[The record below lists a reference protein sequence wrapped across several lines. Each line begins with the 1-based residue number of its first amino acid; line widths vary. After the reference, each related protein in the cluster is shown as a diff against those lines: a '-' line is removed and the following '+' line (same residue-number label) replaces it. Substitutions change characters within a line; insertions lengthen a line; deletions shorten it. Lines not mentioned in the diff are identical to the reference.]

1 MTNAPLEMYA
11 DPVWEILDPN
21 SAQVVAVF
29 HDEAAAREYLE
40 WRNSRRAAG
49 GMTPCDRCGG
59 AWGEDQ
65 TCARCTDET
74 GNACAKDKPGPLGP
88 GAVCCRRP
96 CEGCNAEYGEPC
108 RWGCLSSV
116 PLDCLIE
123 AIEMWVDRPKKKRE
137 LIETGDYLAKVASD
151 YLRSTGATPV
161 APVIPDR
168 EDNQ

>member
-21 SAQVVAVF
+21 TAQVVAVF
-29 HDEAAAREYLE
+29 HDEAAAGEYLE
-40 WRNSRRAAG
+40 WRNSRRG
-49 GMTPCDRCGG
+49 
-59 AWGEDQ
+59 
-65 TCARCTDET
+65 
-74 GNACAKDKPGPLGP
+74 
-88 GAVCCRRP
+88 
-96 CEGCNAEYGEPC
+96 CEGCNAEPGEPC

-123 AIEMWVDRPKKKRE
+123 AIEMWVACPKKKRE